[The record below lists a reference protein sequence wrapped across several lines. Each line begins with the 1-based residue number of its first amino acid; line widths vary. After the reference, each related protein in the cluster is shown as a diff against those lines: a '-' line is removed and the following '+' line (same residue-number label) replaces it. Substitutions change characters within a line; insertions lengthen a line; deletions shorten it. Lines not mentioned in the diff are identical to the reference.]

1 MNYRTFTTEIA
12 TKHPKAVTAV
22 MVGLSLLLAIITA
35 LPTLWPSSF
44 SSLHALKVDT
54 DPENMLS
61 HDEPVRIFHD
71 EMKEEFSLWDMIVVG
86 VVNEEHPEGVFNV
99 ETLKN
104 IHELTEFAKTI
115 HWDSESN
122 PSKKEGVIEV
132 DIIAPSTVDSI
143 EPESLG
149 TVRFE
154 WLMSTPPTTE
164 EEALAV
170 RTKAQRLP
178 FLNDTLVSGDGK
190 AVAIYLPIT
199 SKDISYEVASKL
211 QEKIDTFSGSAEYHI
226 TGLPVAEDTFGVQ
239 MFIQMAISAPL
250 AMFII
255 FLLLLYFFRKLS
267 LILSPLVVAV
277 VSAICT
283 MSLLVSTGNTVHI
296 MSSMIPIFVVP
307 IAVLDAVHILSD
319 FFDQYQKTKDRKAT
333 ILHVMDTLFV
343 PMFYTSLTTIAGFG
357 SLALTPIPPVQVF
370 GTFVA
375 LGVFFAWFWTIMFIP
390 AAIML
395 ISEESLE
402 GFGLSHSEDDDK
414 GVLSRLLHAVGNI
427 ATSSARPII
436 AVLLILSAIAGY
448 GISRI
453 NVNDN
458 PTKWFE
464 ANHPI
469 RIADKVLNSHFGG
482 TYMSYLA
489 IEATDPNNEDVFKQP
504 EVLRYIAQVQAHLA
518 TSSQVVGKSNS
529 LADLVK
535 TVHRELFEGD
545 ETAFR
550 IPDSAAGVAQTLLT
564 YESSHRPED
573 LWHFVTPDYQK
584 TNLWLQLKSGDN
596 QHMAEVV
603 EDVNAYIEQ
612 NPPPIPLHHQWF
624 GLTYINVVWQDKMVS
639 GMLEA
644 FLGSFVIVLVMMIAL
659 FRSILWGVLSMVPL
673 SATILFIYGIIGLV
687 GKDYDMP
694 IAVLSSLSLG
704 LAIDYAIHFLAR
716 ARELEKKTGSWKA
729 ALQPIFGEPARA
741 ITRNVIVIGV
751 GFLPLL
757 LAPLVPYQTVG
768 VFIASIL
775 FLAGVSSIVILPS
788 LIEILQGW
796 LFRSSKDTSL

>member
-12 TKHPKAVTAV
+12 IKHPKTVTSI
-22 MVGLSLLLAIITA
+22 MIGISFILAIITA
-35 LPTLWPSSF
+35 LPSLWPSAF
-44 SSLHALKVDT
+44 PSLHGLKVDT
-54 DPENMLS
+54 DPENMLA
-61 HDEPVRIFHD
+61 HDEPVRAFHD
-71 EMKEEFSLWDMIVVG
+71 KMKSEFSLWDMVVVG
-86 VVNEEHPEGVFNV
+86 IVNDQHPEGVFNV
-99 ETLKN
+99 KTLKN
-104 IHELTEFAKTI
+104 IYNLTEFAKTI
-115 HWDSESN
+115 QWDSTREAN
-122 PSKKEGVIEV
+122 KKEGVIDV

-143 EPESLG
+143 EPEGLG

-154 WLMSTPPTTE
+154 WLMSSPPTTE
-164 EEALAV
+164 EEALAI

-190 AVAIYLPIT
+190 AIAIYLPIT

-211 QEKIDTFSGSAEYHI
+211 QEKIDTFTGNAQYHI

-255 FLLLLYFFRKLS
+255 FLLLLFFFRKLS

-283 MSLLVSTGNTVHI
+283 MSLLISTGNTVHI

-319 FFDQYQKTKDRKAT
+319 FFDRYQKTKDRKAT

-343 PMFYTSLTTIAGFG
+343 PMLYTSLTTIAGFG
-357 SLALTPIPPVQVF
+357 SLALTEIPPVRVF

-375 LGVFFAWFWTIMFIP
+375 LGVFFAWFWTILFIP

-395 ISEESLE
+395 INEESLR
-402 GFGLSHSEDDDK
+402 GFGLVHTEGEDEHQ
-414 GVLSRLLHAVGNI
+414 GFISRLLHSIGNV
-427 ATSSARPII
+427 ATSAARPIV
-436 AVLLILSAIAGY
+436 ALLVILSIIAGY
-448 GISRI
+448 GISLI
-453 NVNDN
+453 HVNDN

-464 ANHPI
+464 PNHPI
-469 RIADKVLNSHFGG
+469 RVADKVLNSHFGG

-489 IEATDPNNEDVFKQP
+489 FEATDGQNEDVFKQP
-504 EVLRYIAQVQAHLA
+504 EVLRYISQIQSHLT
-518 TSSQVVGKSNS
+518 TSSEVVGKSNS

-545 ETAFR
+545 EKAFR

-564 YESSHRPED
+564 YESSHRPDD

-603 EDVNAYIEQ
+603 KDVNTYIEQ
-612 NPPPIPLHHQWF
+612 NPPPVPLHHQWF

-644 FLGSFVIVLVMMIAL
+644 FLGSFVIVLIMMVIL
-659 FRSILWGVLSMVPL
+659 FRSLLWGILSMVPL

-704 LAIDYAIHFLAR
+704 LAVDYAIHFIAR
-716 ARELEKKTGSWKA
+716 ARALEKKTGSWRA
-729 ALQPIFGEPARA
+729 TLGPLYGEPARA
-741 ITRNVIVIGV
+741 ITRNVIVI
-751 GFLPLL
+751 
-757 LAPLVPYQTVG
+757 
-768 VFIASIL
+768 
-775 FLAGVSSIVILPS
+775 
-788 LIEILQGW
+788 
-796 LFRSSKDTSL
+796 